1 MEVIGDAIL
10 HLGDCEEILP
20 EIGFVDAVVT
30 DPPYG
35 ISLEPQRGKTKSI
48 ANDGRDEAKSLWKTM
63 LDIVAPK
70 LPDNTSHLFWTGW
83 SETWTKDLLAEYFNI
98 KSCVVWVKNNFGI
111 GYYTRP
117 QHEFAWYCHKGK
129 PPVLKNPMS
138 DVWMVPKVMAPVHSC
153 EKPVQLLI
161 KCIQLVNNEKILD
174 PFMGSGTTG
183 VASINLGK
191 KFIGIEREQK
201 YFDIACKRIEQA
213 ERQGDLFMQ
222 KNNHEQLNLN
232 LK

>member
-1 MEVIGDAIL
+1 MINLYNIDCMEAMKKAPDNHWDLAIG
-10 HLGDCEEILP
+10 
-20 EIGFVDAVVT
+20 

-35 ISLEPQRGKTKSI
+35 INMSNHG
-48 ANDGRDEAKSLWKTM
+48 
-63 LDIVAPK
+63 
-70 LPDNTSHLFWTGW
+70 
-83 SETWTKDLLAEYFNI
+83 
-98 KSCVVWVKNNFGI
+98 
-111 GYYTRP
+111 GYYHR
-117 QHEFAWYCHKGK
+117 KGK
-129 PPVLKNPMS
+129 GQANPHKKKNWDNSIPSRDYFEILRRVSTNQIIWGGNYYIMPAS
-138 DVWMVPKVMAPVHSC
+138 RCWLVWDKPAIPTMADIEMAWTSFDKPSKKFVSSRIIDGKKVHPTQ
-153 EKPVQLLI
+153 KPVALMEW
-161 KCIQLVNNEKILD
+161 CIGFLENSQTILD

-183 VASINLGK
+183 IASINLGK

>member
-35 ISLEPQRGKTKSI
+35 LGKKWSGGTWGNATMYSVDARKWDNQKISQKLINKLIKFKESIIWGGNYYIMPASRCWLVWDKPAIPTMADIEMAWTSFDKPSKKFVSSRIIDGK
-48 ANDGRDEAKSLWKTM
+48 
-63 LDIVAPK
+63 
-70 LPDNTSHLFWTGW
+70 
-83 SETWTKDLLAEYFNI
+83 
-98 KSCVVWVKNNFGI
+98 
-111 GYYTRP
+111 
-117 QHEFAWYCHKGK
+117 
-129 PPVLKNPMS
+129 
-138 DVWMVPKVMAPVHSC
+138 KVHPTQ
-153 EKPVQLLI
+153 KPVALMEW
-161 KCIQLVNNEKILD
+161 CIGFLENSQTILD

-183 VASINLGK
+183 IASINLGK